1 MCFSNW
7 KPLNPSYFDNQLL
20 DRTSRKLALVW
31 LWSIKGLP
39 EVLVWAFC
47 HKKVPLMMIQCCEP
61 IFFQCY
67 LSTVGWYKLKVSKSQ
82 KQNVKFS
89 HNPKKTND
97 FFLHFFALAS
107 KRGWNKKIKSLVK
120 KNCWFFGVWEN
131 LVHILLSIFTDL
143 QSWTGKPKW
152 LVWLRNH
159 LLTCTLKSKLT
170 HIGWENANLEIE
182 LLIAHYFGN
191 LKFQP

>member
-1 MCFSNW
+1 MVLLQWNTVFLKSLHTYIIEVIFSFTYYRLKICFSNW
-7 KPLNPSYFDNQLL
+7 KPLNPRYFDNQLL

-67 LSTVGWYKLKVSKSQ
+67 LGTVGWYKLKVNKSQ

-89 HNPKKTND
+89 HSPKNQRN
-97 FFLHFFALAS
+97 FL
-107 KRGWNKKIKSLVK
+107 
-120 KNCWFFGVWEN
+120 
-131 LVHILLSIFTDL
+131 LLSWL
-143 QSWTGKPKW
+143 QKRLNQKNKSS
-152 LVWLRNH
+152 
-159 LLTCTLKSKLT
+159 LLC
-170 HIGWENANLEIE
+170 
-182 LLIAHYFGN
+182 
-191 LKFQP
+191 

>member
-7 KPLNPSYFDNQLL
+7 KPLNPSYFVNQLL

-67 LSTVGWYKLKVSKSQ
+67 LSTVGWYKLKVSKSRN
-82 KQNVKFS
+82 QNIKFS
-89 HNPKKTND
+89 HIWPYVLQKTND
-97 FFLHFFALAS
+97 FSLHFFALVSS
-107 KRGWNKKIKSLVK
+107 KGWIENKSSLCVK
-120 KNCWFFGVWEN
+120 HFLITNSNHQVLLFF
-131 LVHILLSIFTDL
+131 
-143 QSWTGKPKW
+143 
-152 LVWLRNH
+152 
-159 LLTCTLKSKLT
+159 
-170 HIGWENANLEIE
+170 A
-182 LLIAHYFGN
+182 
-191 LKFQP
+191 